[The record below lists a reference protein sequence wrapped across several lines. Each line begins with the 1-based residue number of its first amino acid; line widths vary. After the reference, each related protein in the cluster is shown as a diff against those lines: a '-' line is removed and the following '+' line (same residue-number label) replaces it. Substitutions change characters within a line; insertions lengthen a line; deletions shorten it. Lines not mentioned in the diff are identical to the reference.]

1 MRALV
6 PARASTQ
13 TWMLLTFALFVGTA
27 VLAVALYVAFSLRDH
42 TGDALDETLRQE
54 AARVARV
61 FERAPSD
68 AELRRLVDVAS
79 SLHGL
84 HSIVYEAD
92 GSVAAQSR
100 GAAPTM
106 TPNQV
111 REAGGVASRD
121 AGPARFFYVAQPMEA
136 GRTLLLAQQTPRLY
150 RLVENLLVV
159 LLVAMLAAFVMA
171 LLGAWVAAQQ
181 VTRPLRRIRDLA
193 RRIARGDYAEKIA
206 IDSRAAEF
214 HEVAHSLNQMSGS
227 FRTKIDELE
236 SLARLQSE
244 FIGNVSHE
252 VRNPIFAVGGYLE
265 ALGSSNLRDEQRKRY
280 SDKGLAALSRLQ
292 NLFNDLI
299 EIARLEYREDLL
311 RTTVFDLRELVD
323 EVREMLQP
331 KADEKGLA
339 LEMANPPL
347 LVRADRNRMRQV
359 IVNLVENAIAYS
371 DEGTVRCR
379 IRRHGEKVRVEVV
392 DNGRG
397 IPEEHQDR
405 IFERF
410 YRVDPDRSRKSGGT
424 GLGLSIVKQILQAH
438 GEAIRLDSTLG
449 RGTRFSFELPYAG
462 DEAPSPPSPDIRSVQ
477 AAA

>member
-1 MRALV
+1 
-6 PARASTQ
+6 
-13 TWMLLTFALFVGTA
+13 MLLTFALFVGTA
-27 VLAVALYVAFSLRDH
+27 VLAVALYVAFSLRAH
-42 TGDALDETLRQE
+42 TGDALDATLREE
-54 AARVARV
+54 AQRVARV
-61 FERAPSD
+61 FDRAPTQS
-68 AELRRLVDVAS
+68 ELLRLVNVAS

-84 HSIVYEAD
+84 YSVVYESD

-100 GAAPTM
+100 GAAPTV
-106 TPNQV
+106 TPDQV
-111 REAGGVASRD
+111 REAGGILSREAD
-121 AGPARFFYVAQPMEA
+121 RTRFFYVVQPMEG
-136 GRTLLLAQQTPRLY
+136 GRTLLLAQRTPRLY
-150 RLVENLLVV
+150 QLVENLLAV
-159 LLVAMLAAFVMA
+159 LLVSMVLAFVMA

-193 RRIARGDYAEKIA
+193 RQIARGDYAEKIA
-206 IDSRAAEF
+206 IESRAAEF

-236 SLARLQSE
+236 SLTRLQSE

-265 ALGSSNLRDEQRKRY
+265 ALGSPALRDEQRKKY
-280 SDKGLAALSRLQ
+280 SDKGLAALNRLQ

-299 EIARLEYREDLL
+299 EIARLEYREDLI
-311 RTTVFDLRELVD
+311 RPKVFDLRELVD
-323 EVREMLQP
+323 EVREMLKP
-331 KADEKGLA
+331 RADEKGLA

-359 IVNLVENAIAYS
+359 VVNLVENAIAYS

-379 IRRHGEKVRVEVV
+379 IRRHGDKVRVEVV

-438 GEAIRLDSTLG
+438 GETIRLDSTLG
-449 RGTRFSFELPYAG
+449 RGTRFSFDLPYAG
-462 DEAPSPPSPDIRSVQ
+462 DEALSPPDPDIRS
-477 AAA
+477 APSA